1 MRASS
6 PSPVRSFLFACAVLL
21 GLHASA
27 QNFSGFSYQAVVRD
41 NLGDPVA
48 NQPVG
53 VQVTIQVGA
62 TGSYVET
69 HSATTDAFGLIALT
83 IGQGTPVGGS
93 AIPSFAAVPWD
104 SGLPIAYSVAVD
116 VTGGTNYTFLGG
128 GPFNAVPFAM
138 HALTS
143 DSTAASAPQTLALSN
158 DTLYIS
164 NGNSVDLSGLADQPG
179 WVLSGDTLHNDGKR
193 VGIGT
198 TTPDTTLHVVG
209 GIQYQDG
216 GQATGKLLTS
226 DAQGNASW
234 QALSPES
241 IFGSGN
247 VPGGSAIC
255 LNSLATIATGSQPV
269 SVAVSGSHAYVVDQ
283 NSNTMRVFNISDPA
297 APTLTATIGT
307 GSAPGSVAISGSH
320 AYVVNFAS
328 ATMQVFNI
336 SDPAAPTLS
345 ATIAT
350 GLWPFSVAVSGS
362 HAYVVNNG
370 SYNMMVFNI
379 SDPAAPTLSA
389 TIATGLWPV
398 SVAVSG
404 SHAYVVNS
412 SSYNMMVFNIS
423 DPAAPTLSATI
434 ATGSGPWSV
443 AVSGSHAYVV
453 NTSSNSMQVFNISD
467 PAAPTL
473 TATIA
478 TGWGPTA
485 VAVSGSHAYLV
496 HSGSNSMMVY
506 NISNPAAPSLSATIA
521 TGSAPWSVA
530 VSGSNAYVMN
540 RYDNTMQVFNLF
552 CPPNMVTIDPV
563 TGEFT
568 TQPLTGLTQNG
579 SAAGN
584 TPYWNGTQW
593 VTNSSNIFNNGGN
606 VGMGTNTPAN
616 RLDVEGGLAVGGSYS
631 GSTAAPANGAIIEG
645 NVGMGTT
652 TPANRLDVEG
662 GLAVGNA
669 YSGSTVA
676 PANGAIIE
684 GNVGMGTTTP
694 ANRLDVE
701 GGLAVGSSY
710 SGSTVAPANGAIIE
724 GNVGIGTTTPANKL
738 DVEGRLAVGSSY
750 SGSTVAP
757 ANGAI
762 IEGNVGIGTATPAA
776 KLDVAGTV
784 KIADG
789 TQGTGKLLTS
799 DAQGNASWQAL
810 SPESIFGS
818 GSVPGG
824 AICLNSLA
832 TVATGWGP
840 LSVAFSGNNAYVVS
854 QYSNSM
860 QVFNIS
866 DPAAPTLSATIATGS
881 TPWSVAIS
889 GSQAYVVNYGSS
901 NMMVFNISN
910 PAAPTLS
917 ATIATG
923 SGPASVAVSGSNA
936 YVVNYNSATM
946 QVFNISNPAVPTL
959 SATIATGSQPRSLAV
974 SGSHAYVVN
983 QSSSTMQ
990 VFNISNPAA
999 PTLSA
1004 TIATGPDPQSVAVS
1018 GSNAYVVNYNSAT
1031 MQVFNISDPAAP
1043 TLSAT
1048 IATGSEPFSVAVSGS
1063 HACVVNNGSNNMQV
1077 FNISNPAA
1085 PTLSATI
1092 ATGSNPQS
1100 VAVSGSHAFVVNAT
1114 SNTMQVFNLFCP
1126 PNMVTIDPVTGEFTA
1141 QQLAG
1146 LTQNGS
1152 AAGNTPY
1159 WNGTQWVANSSN
1171 IFNNGGNVGIGTTN
1185 PIAPLHVVPN
1195 GSNSYSSLPIT
1206 FFNYGSVLQN
1216 INWVPVTMAGYF
1228 QGNLMVT
1235 QAVMTTNGA
1244 LTVSD
1249 RRLKK
1254 IVGRTDTEED
1264 LAVLDRIQ
1272 VTDYTFIDSIT
1283 QGNSVQKKVIAQELE
1298 EVYPNAIRYN
1308 QDHIPDIYS
1317 LSSAVRSAEG
1327 KLVVTLAKPHGLVQG
1342 DQLKWIEENGTEHFD
1357 SVSCVIDAHTFE
1369 LPSAEPRSRIF
1380 VWGRK
1385 VNDLRTVDYDAVTML
1400 NVSATQAL
1408 HKLVRALQ
1416 ERNEALEQRNSLL
1429 DAELE
1434 GMRAQLEANTALML
1448 KLQSVLD
1455 AQTRK

>member
-1 MRASS
+1 
-6 PSPVRSFLFACAVLL
+6 
-21 GLHASA
+21 
-27 QNFSGFSYQAVVRD
+27 
-41 NLGDPVA
+41 
-48 NQPVG
+48 
-53 VQVTIQVGA
+53 
-62 TGSYVET
+62 
-69 HSATTDAFGLIALT
+69 
-83 IGQGTPVGGS
+83 
-93 AIPSFAAVPWD
+93 
-104 SGLPIAYSVAVD
+104 YS
-116 VTGGTNYTFLGG
+116 
-128 GPFNAVPFAM
+128 
-138 HALTS
+138 
-143 DSTAASAPQTLALSN
+143 
-158 DTLYIS
+158 
-164 NGNSVDLSGLADQPG
+164 NS
-179 WVLSGDTLHNDGKR
+179 
-193 VGIGT
+193 
-198 TTPDTTLHVVG
+198 
-209 GIQYQDG
+209 
-216 GQATGKLLTS
+216 
-226 DAQGNASW
+226 
-234 QALSPES
+234 
-241 IFGSGN
+241 
-247 VPGGSAIC
+247 
-255 LNSLATIATGSQPV
+255 
-269 SVAVSGSHAYVVDQ
+269 
-283 NSNTMRVFNISDPA
+283 
-297 APTLTATIGT
+297 
-307 GSAPGSVAISGSH
+307 
-320 AYVVNFAS
+320 
-328 ATMQVFNI
+328 MQ
-336 SDPAAPTLS
+336 
-345 ATIAT
+345 
-350 GLWPFSVAVSGS
+350 
-362 HAYVVNNG
+362 
-370 SYNMMVFNI
+370 
-379 SDPAAPTLSA
+379 
-389 TIATGLWPV
+389 
-398 SVAVSG
+398 
-404 SHAYVVNS
+404 
-412 SSYNMMVFNIS
+412 VFNIS

-662 GLAVGNA
+662 GLAVGGS
-669 YSGSTVA
+669 YSGSTAA

-983 QSSSTMQ
+983 QSSST
-990 VFNISNPAA
+990 
-999 PTLSA
+999 
-1004 TIATGPDPQSVAVS
+1004 
-1018 GSNAYVVNYNSAT
+1018 
-1031 MQVFNISDPAAP
+1031 
-1043 TLSAT
+1043 
-1048 IATGSEPFSVAVSGS
+1048 
-1063 HACVVNNGSNNMQV
+1063 MQV